1 MSSKARATFLF
12 ILSLGQVGLCFPPGQ
27 VTHVLDEPAEVIS
40 TRSVGDEPI
49 DRLQQNGTP
58 FSESGLE
65 GPVDSPEVPGNVH
78 HGGRDVYQPSPTHS
92 HHSHHN
98 LMAGY
103 QFDQQPGKSRKL
115 EESIQAKHQVID
127 LNLPPPQILHT
138 GPSQYQCLPNGP
150 SLSSNSD
157 QGLDYIDQLIDLN
170 FPPAQDLHTGP
181 SQYHCLPNGPSLP
194 SNSDQ
199 GLANHAQLA
208 QNINSI
214 QEKALDRKTEDLE
227 WQDTL
232 VNSLMY
238 APMRN
243 FYNPLVKGYI
253 DMLRRRYELLPH
265 SDTKSF
271 KTARI
276 SFGKLPVQLVEE
288 LFMSYETSDQLDNF
302 YKHIAHEEAWHRN
315 S

>member
-138 GPSQYQCLPNGP
+138 GPTLPMRKPGTGTVEYTVPTEVIDWLIKEAFEPKDSLPVLGVAGQSNYPMDEAAFGDLQKILINFLSADFSKEDCIMICLSILKLFPNTSHHDLDFIYNMPKPGPGSQF
-150 SLSSNSD
+150 LSK
-157 QGLDYIDQLIDLN
+157 DQL
-170 FPPAQDLHTGP
+170 
-181 SQYHCLPNGPSLP
+181 
-194 SNSDQ
+194 
-199 GLANHAQLA
+199 
-208 QNINSI
+208 
-214 QEKALDRKTEDLE
+214 
-227 WQDTL
+227 
-232 VNSLMY
+232 M
-238 APMRN
+238 MRA
-243 FYNPLVKGYI
+243 I
-253 DMLRRRYELLPH
+253 H
-265 SDTKSF
+265 SF
-271 KTARI
+271 KLQKRI
-276 SFGKLPVQLVEE
+276 LSNIRQNTKASGLEGKRKAENPIDHGERE
-288 LFMSYETSDQLDNF
+288 
-302 YKHIAHEEAWHRN
+302 I
-315 S
+315 